1 MNSRINLF
9 MIAQPTELTF
19 LSNIQI
25 QEFARR
31 LGDYF
36 NRLSCTSD
44 FKVWTSWLKR
54 AIDTAQYIDA
64 VQER

>member
-1 MNSRINLF
+1 L
-9 MIAQPTELTF
+9 EY
-19 LSNIQI
+19 
-25 QEFARR
+25 ARR

-36 NRLSCTSD
+36 NELSTTSD

-54 AIDTAQYIDA
+54 AIDTAQFIDA

>member
-1 MNSRINLF
+1 MGGDSD
-9 MIAQPTELTF
+9 LTPRGE
-19 LSNIQI
+19 
-25 QEFARR
+25 EFAKR

-36 NRLSCTSD
+36 NKLSCSSD

-54 AIDTAQYIDA
+54 AIDTSKYIDA